1 MKEYIGVDLGKR
13 KALVVKKDR
22 QGKITSKVTV
32 PVTQAALENYFSKQ
46 DRRSQVVVEA
56 TGNWMY
62 FYETIERYTPQV
74 MLAHPLKTRAI
85 AEARIKTDTIDATTL
100 AELLRLEG
108 IPKAYIPPREVRDIR
123 ELLRYRASL
132 VSVRVGL
139 KNKIHAVL
147 TKNGIDCTFSNVL
160 GKASKA
166 WLRALPLRAC
176 YRQEVDG
183 YLRVGE
189 ALKSSIDEITQT
201 IKAQVAEN
209 PQAQLL
215 MGIPGISYYSALLIL
230 SEIGEIGRFP
240 DAKRLCSYAGL
251 VPSIYSSGSKT
262 YNGRITKQG
271 SRWLRW
277 ILVETSTHA
286 ANGDAKFQKVYQRV
300 SRRRGRS
307 TARVAL
313 ARKVLTVIYAMLK
326 RNEPF
331 KRQRPRQRLMAVP
344 GRKKVVDVSGHP
356 RGVMV
361 PA

>member
-13 KALVVKKDR
+13 KAVVVKKDR
-22 QGKITSKVTV
+22 QGKITGKVTV
-32 PVTQAALENYFSKQ
+32 PVTQAALESYFSKQ
-46 DRRSQVVVEA
+46 DRKSQVVVEA

-62 FYETIERYTPQV
+62 LYETIERYTPQV
-74 MLAHPLKTRAI
+74 VLAHPLKTRAI

-100 AELLRLEG
+100 AELLRLDG

-123 ELLRYRASL
+123 EVLRYRASL
-132 VSVRVGL
+132 VSVRVGI

-147 TKNGIDCTFSNVL
+147 TKNGIDCTFSDVL
-160 GKASKA
+160 GKSSQL
-166 WLRALPLRAC
+166 WLNRLALRPC
-176 YRQEVDG
+176 YRQEIDG
-183 YLRVGE
+183 YLRIAQ
-189 ALKSSIDEITQT
+189 ALATSIEEITKT
-201 IKAQVAEN
+201 IKAEVAEN

-230 SEIGEIGRFP
+230 SEIGEIERFP

-262 YNGRITKQG
+262 YRGRITKQG

-286 ANGDAKFQKVYQRV
+286 ANGDANFQKVYQRV

-307 TARVAL
+307 TARVAV
-313 ARKVLTVIYAMLK
+313 ARKVLSVIYAMLK

-331 KRQRPRQRLMAVP
+331 QRQKPRQKLVAVP
-344 GRKKVVDVSGHP
+344 GRKTVTDVSGHP
-356 RGVMV
+356 ARVMI
-361 PA
+361 PG

>member
-13 KALVVKKDR
+13 KAVVVKKDR
-22 QGKITSKVTV
+22 QGKITGKVTL
-32 PVTQAALENYFSKQ
+32 PVTQAALESYFSKQ
-46 DRRSQVVVEA
+46 DRKSPVVVEA

-62 FYETIERYTPQV
+62 LYETIERYTPEV
-74 MLAHPLKTRAI
+74 VLAHPFKTRAI

-100 AELLRLEG
+100 AELLRLDG
-108 IPKAYIPPREVRDIR
+108 IPKAYIPPREIRDIR

-132 VSVRVGL
+132 VGIRVGI

-147 TKNGIDCTFSNVL
+147 TKNGIDCTFSDVL
-160 GKASKA
+160 GKSSQL
-166 WLRALPLRAC
+166 WLKNLTLRPC
-176 YRQEVDG
+176 YRQEIDG
-183 YLRVGE
+183 YLRIAD
-189 ALKSSIDEITQT
+189 ALKSSIDEITEK
-201 IKAQVAEN
+201 IKGEVAESS
-209 PQAQLL
+209 QAQLL

-230 SEIGEIGRFP
+230 SEIGEIERFP

-277 ILVETSTHA
+277 ILVEISTHA
-286 ANGDAKFQKVYQRV
+286 AKGDQNFQKLYRRV
-300 SRRRGRS
+300 SQRRGGS
-307 TARVAL
+307 TARVAV
-313 ARKVLTVIYAMLK
+313 ARKILTVIYAMLK

-331 KRQRPRQRLMAVP
+331 KRQRPRQKLLAVP
-344 GRKKVVDVSGHP
+344 GRKKVTDGSGHP
-356 RGVMV
+356 PGVMV

>member
-13 KALVVKKDR
+13 KAVVVKKDR

-32 PVTQAALENYFSKQ
+32 PVTQAALESYFSKQ

-62 FYETIERYTPQV
+62 LYETIERYTPDV
-74 MLAHPLKTRAI
+74 VLAHPLKTRAI

-108 IPKAYIPPREVRDIR
+108 IPKAYIPPRGIRDIR

-132 VSVRVGL
+132 VSIRVGI

-147 TKNGIDCTFSNVL
+147 TKNGIDCTFSDVL
-160 GKASKA
+160 GRSSQL
-166 WLRALPLRAC
+166 WLKNLNLRAC
-176 YRQEVDG
+176 YRQEIDG
-183 YLRVGE
+183 YLRIAD
-189 ALKSSIDEITQT
+189 ALKVSIDEITKT
-201 IKAQVAEN
+201 IKDEVAEN

-230 SEIGEIGRFP
+230 SEIGEVSRFP

-277 ILVETSTHA
+277 ICVEISIHA
-286 ANGDAKFQKVYQRV
+286 ASGDANFQKVYRRV
-300 SRRRGRS
+300 MRRRGGS
-307 TARVAL
+307 TAKVAV
-313 ARKVLTVIYAMLK
+313 ARKILTIIYTMLK
-326 RNEPF
+326 KNEPF
-331 KRQRPRQRLMAVP
+331 RRQKPRKRLIAAP
-344 GRKKVVDVSGHP
+344 GRKKVTDVSGHP

>member
-13 KALVVKKDR
+13 KAVVVKKDGR
-22 QGKITSKVTV
+22 GQITGRASL

-46 DRRSQVVVEA
+46 DRKSQVVVEA

-62 FYETIERYTPQV
+62 LYESIERYTPQV
-74 MLAHPLKTRAI
+74 VLAHPFKTRAI

-100 AELLRLEG
+100 AELLRLDG
-108 IPKAYIPPREVRDIR
+108 IAKAYIPPREVRDVR

-147 TKNGIDCTFSNVL
+147 TKNGIECTFSNVL
-160 GKASKA
+160 GKASRQ
-166 WLRALPLRAC
+166 WLNTLVLRSC
-176 YRQEVDG
+176 YRQELDG
-183 YLRVGE
+183 YQRLAEVL
-189 ALKSSIDEITQT
+189 AVLIAEITGT
-201 IKAQVAEN
+201 IKAVVAEN
-209 PQAQLL
+209 AQAQLL
-215 MGIPGISYYSALLIL
+215 MSIPGISYYSALLIL
-230 SEIGEIGRFP
+230 SEIGEIERFP
-240 DAKRLCSYAGL
+240 NAKRLCSYAGL

-262 YNGRITKQG
+262 YLGRITKQG

-277 ILVETSTHA
+277 ILVEASTHA
-286 ANGDAKFQKVYQRV
+286 ANGDAHLQRIYRRV

-307 TARVAL
+307 TARVAV
-313 ARKVLTVIYAMLK
+313 ARKVLTIIYAMLK
-326 RNEPF
+326 NNQRF
-331 KRQRPRQRLMAVP
+331 RRQRPRQKLVAKAGSKTVNET
-344 GRKKVVDVSGHP
+344 SGHP

>member
-1 MKEYIGVDLGKR
+1 MREYIGVDLGKR
-13 KALVVKKDR
+13 KAVVVKKDR

-32 PVTQAALENYFSKQ
+32 PVTQAALERYFSKQ

-62 FYETIERYTPQV
+62 LYETIERYTPQV
-74 MLAHPLKTRAI
+74 VLAHPLKTRAI

-100 AELLRLEG
+100 AELLRLDG

-132 VSVRVGL
+132 VSVRVGI

-147 TKNGIDCTFSNVL
+147 TKNGMDCTFSDVL
-160 GKASKA
+160 GKSSKL
-166 WLRALPLRAC
+166 WLKSLTLRSC
-176 YRQEVDG
+176 YRQEIDG
-183 YLRVGE
+183 YLRIAE
-189 ALKSSIDEITQT
+189 ALASSIDEITRT
-201 IKAQVAEN
+201 IKAEVAEN

-215 MGIPGISYYSALLIL
+215 MDIPGISYYSALLIL
-230 SEIGEIGRFP
+230 SEIGEISRFP

-262 YNGRITKQG
+262 YHGRITKQG

-277 ILVETSTHA
+277 ILVEASNHA
-286 ANGDAKFQKVYQRV
+286 ANGDVNFRKLYQRV
-300 SRRRGRS
+300 SRRRGGN
-307 TARVAL
+307 TAKVAV

-331 KRQRPRQRLMAVP
+331 KRQRVRQKLMAAP
-344 GRKKVVDVSGHP
+344 GRRKVTDVSGHP

-361 PA
+361 PG

>member
-1 MKEYIGVDLGKR
+1 
-13 KALVVKKDR
+13 
-22 QGKITSKVTV
+22 
-32 PVTQAALENYFSKQ
+32 LESYFSKQ

-62 FYETIERYTPQV
+62 LYETIERYTPDV
-74 MLAHPLKTRAI
+74 VLAHPLKTRAI

-100 AELLRLEG
+100 AELLRLDG
-108 IPKAYIPPREVRDIR
+108 IPRAYIPPREIRDIR

-132 VSVRVGL
+132 VSIRVGI

-147 TKNGIDCTFSNVL
+147 TKNGIDCTFSDVL
-160 GKASKA
+160 GRSSQL
-166 WLRALPLRAC
+166 WLKNLNLRAC
-176 YRQEVDG
+176 YRQEIDG
-183 YLRVGE
+183 YLRI
-189 ALKSSIDEITQT
+189 AATLKGSIDEITKT
-201 IKAQVAEN
+201 IKDEVAES

-230 SEIGEIGRFP
+230 SEIGDVGRFP

-277 ILVETSTHA
+277 ILVEISIHA
-286 ANGDAKFQKVYQRV
+286 ARGDANFQKVYRRV
-300 SRRRGRS
+300 MRRRGAS
-307 TARVAL
+307 TAKVAV
-313 ARKVLTVIYAMLK
+313 ARKILTIIYTMLK
-326 RNEPF
+326 KNEPF
-331 KRQRPRQRLMAVP
+331 RRQKPRQRLMAAP
-344 GRKKVVDVSGHP
+344 GRKKVTDVSGHP
-356 RGVMV
+356 HGVMV

>member
-13 KALVVKKDR
+13 KAVVVKKDR

-32 PVTQAALENYFSKQ
+32 PVTQAALESYFSKQ

-62 FYETIERYTPQV
+62 LYETIERYTPEV
-74 MLAHPLKTRAI
+74 VLAHPLKTRAI

-100 AELLRLEG
+100 AELLRLDG

-132 VSVRVGL
+132 VSIRVGI

-147 TKNGIDCTFSNVL
+147 TKNGIDCTFSDVL
-160 GKASKA
+160 GRSSQV
-166 WLRALPLRAC
+166 WLKNLELRAC
-176 YRQEVDG
+176 YRQEIDG
-183 YLRVGE
+183 YLRLAD
-189 ALKSSIDEITQT
+189 ALKVSIDEITKT
-201 IKAQVAEN
+201 IKAEVAEN
-209 PQAQLL
+209 PHAQLL

-230 SEIGEIGRFP
+230 SEIGDVGRFP

-262 YNGRITKQG
+262 YHGRITKQG

-277 ILVETSTHA
+277 ILVEISTHTA
-286 ANGDAKFQKVYQRV
+286 SGDANFQRV
-300 SRRRGRS
+300 YRRVMRRRGGN
-307 TARVAL
+307 TAKVAV
-313 ARKVLTVIYAMLK
+313 ARKLLTIIYAMLK
-326 RNEPF
+326 KNEPF
-331 KRQRPRQRLMAVP
+331 RRQTPRQRLIAVG
-344 GRKKVVDVSGHP
+344 GRKKVSDASGHP
-356 RGVMV
+356 AGVMV
-361 PA
+361 PG

>member
-13 KALVVKKDR
+13 KAVVVKKDR
-22 QGKITSKVTV
+22 QGKITGKATV

-46 DRRSQVVVEA
+46 DRKSRVVVEA

-62 FYETIERYTPQV
+62 LYETIERYTPDV
-74 MLAHPLKTRAI
+74 VLAHPLKTRAI

-100 AELLRLEG
+100 AELLRLDG
-108 IPKAYIPPREVRDIR
+108 IPKAYIPPQEVRDVR

-147 TKNGIDCTFSNVL
+147 TKTGIECTFSDVL
-160 GKASKA
+160 GKASQQ
-166 WLRALPLRAC
+166 WLKRLAVRPC
-176 YRQEVDG
+176 YRQELHG
-183 YLRVGE
+183 YLRLGE
-189 ALKSSIDEITQT
+189 VLAVLIAEITIR
-201 IKAQVAEN
+201 IKAVVAEN
-209 PQAQLL
+209 AQAQLL
-215 MGIPGISYYSALLIL
+215 MSIPGISYYSALLIL
-230 SEIGEIGRFP
+230 SEIGEVERFP

-262 YNGRITKQG
+262 YHGRITKQG

-277 ILVETSTHA
+277 ILVEASTHA
-286 ANGDAKFQKVYQRV
+286 ANGDAHLQSLYRRV

-307 TARVAL
+307 TARVAV
-313 ARKVLTVIYAMLK
+313 ARKVLMIIYAMLK
-326 RNEPF
+326 NNQPF
-331 KRQRPRQRLMAVP
+331 RRLRPRQKLVAHEGGKNVNEL
-344 GRKKVVDVSGHP
+344 SGHP
-356 RGVMV
+356 PGVMV

>member
-13 KALVVKKDR
+13 KAVVVKKDR

-32 PVTQAALENYFSKQ
+32 PVTQAAMESYFSKQ

-62 FYETIERYTPQV
+62 LYETIERYTPQV
-74 MLAHPLKTRAI
+74 VLAHPLKTRAI

-100 AELLRLEG
+100 AELLRLDG

-132 VSVRVGL
+132 VSVRVGI

-147 TKNGIDCTFSNVL
+147 TTNGVECMFSDVV
-160 GKASKA
+160 GKSSQV
-166 WLRALPLRAC
+166 WLKSLALRPC

-183 YLRVGE
+183 YLRIAD
-189 ALKSSIDEITQT
+189 ALKDSIDEITKT
-201 IKAQVAEN
+201 IKTAVAEN
-209 PQAQLL
+209 LQAQLL

-230 SEIGEIGRFP
+230 SEVGEIGRFP
-240 DAKRLCSYAGL
+240 DAKHLCSYAGL

-277 ILVETSTHA
+277 ILVEISTHA
-286 ANGDAKFQKVYQRV
+286 ASGDANFQKLYRRV
-300 SRRRGRS
+300 MRRRGGS
-307 TARVAL
+307 TAKVAV
-313 ARKVLTVIYAMLK
+313 ARKLLTIIYAMLK
-326 RNEPF
+326 KNEPF
-331 KRQRPRQRLMAVP
+331 RCQKPRQRLIAV
-344 GRKKVVDVSGHP
+344 RRSKTVTDVSGHP
-356 RGVMV
+356 AGVMV
-361 PA
+361 PG

>member
-1 MKEYIGVDLGKR
+1 MK
-13 KALVVKKDR
+13 ANNR

-32 PVTQAALENYFSKQ
+32 PVTQAALESYFSKQ

-62 FYETIERYTPQV
+62 LYETVERYTPQV
-74 MLAHPLKTRAI
+74 VLAHPLKTRAI

-100 AELLRLEG
+100 AELLRLDG

-132 VSVRVGL
+132 VSVRVGI

-147 TKNGIDCTFSNVL
+147 TKNGMDCTFSDVL
-160 GKASKA
+160 GKSSKL
-166 WLRALPLRAC
+166 WLKSLTLRPC
-176 YRQEVDG
+176 YRQEIDG
-183 YLRVGE
+183 YLRIAE
-189 ALKSSIDEITQT
+189 ALASSIDEITRT
-201 IKAQVAEN
+201 IKAEVSEN

-230 SEIGEIGRFP
+230 SEIGEIERFP

-262 YNGRITKQG
+262 YHGRITKQG

-277 ILVETSTHA
+277 ILVEASTHA
-286 ANGDAKFQKVYQRV
+286 ANGDANFQKLYRRV
-300 SRRRGRS
+300 SRRRGGN
-307 TARVAL
+307 TARVAV

-326 RNEPF
+326 RDEPF
-331 KRQRPRQRLMAVP
+331 KRQRVRQKLMAAP
-344 GRKKVVDVSGHP
+344 RRRKVTDVSGHP

-361 PA
+361 PG